1 MFYQRFTFKIGPLV
15 AFEADNALLGLFFA
29 SDGDCPSL
37 HDGTKRETPLLAE
50 VGRQLTEYFAGTR
63 REFDLPL
70 IQCGTEFQR
79 RVWAELKKIPY
90 GKTISYGELA
100 KKIGSPKAARA
111 VGGANN
117 KNPIAIVVPCHR
129 VIGSGGALVGY
140 AAGVDKKRFLLELER
155 RVVAES
161 R

>member
-1 MFYQRFTFKIGPLV
+1 MFYQRFTYKIGPLV
-15 AFEADNALLGLFFA
+15 AFETDNALCGLFFA
-29 SDGDCPSL
+29 SDDDSVFG
-37 HDGTKRETPLLAE
+37 GAERRKTPLLAE
-50 VGRQLTEYFAGTR
+50 VHRQLTEYFAGNR

-70 IQCGTEFQR
+70 VSCGTTFQR
-79 RVWAELKKIPY
+79 SVWSELKKIPY
-90 GKTISYGELA
+90 GQTISYGELA
-100 KKIGSPKAARA
+100 RRIGNSKAARA
-111 VGGANN
+111 VGRANN

-140 AAGVDKKRFLLELER
+140 AAGIDKKQFLLELER